1 MNRLVFSLLV
11 LFLAVTQMAGQSA
24 STVDPDCWVSTY
36 EDPKK
41 GRLLFVNQDGLLLPG
56 LGEQVTSCTLEIA
69 RDDKKATGIV
79 PFQVIITYDD
89 LVQEKVNL
97 QLDSLAQSNVF
108 RLELTN
114 NENRNVQDVQIR
126 PLHMSQL
133 MELVS
138 FSYTK
143 GTRAHTML
151 DSDFADAIFYDQ
163 SGTRNFHNVLVI
175 PSPVSNPPHLMNL
188 RHRKV
193 TFTASIAGQDP
204 KAVADTAS
212 LTLNLVDLGEYEVE
226 IHNLTINRE
235 VQEYTFDLG
244 SRDLTYGFLLTFQP
258 MPGQPSIAIR
268 RIVVSD

>member
-1 MNRLVFSLLV
+1 MNRLVFALLV
-11 LFLAVTQMAGQSA
+11 VFFSASQMTGQSA

-56 LGEQVTSCTLEIA
+56 LGEQVKSCALEVA
-69 RDDKKATGIV
+69 REDKKATGIV

-89 LVQEKVNL
+89 LVQDKVNL
-97 QLDSLAQSNVF
+97 QLDSLEQNHVF
-108 RLELTN
+108 RLDLTN
-114 NENRNVQDVQIR
+114 NENRNVKDVQIR
-126 PLHMSQL
+126 PLHLSQL
-133 MELVS
+133 LELVS

-143 GTRAHTML
+143 GSRAYTML
-151 DSDFADAIFYDQ
+151 DSELADATFFDQ
-163 SGTRNFHNVLVI
+163 SGTRNFHNILLI

-204 KAVADTAS
+204 KAVADTAN

-226 IHNLTINRE
+226 IHNITINRE